1 MLFSHLFEEIPE
13 PKILCLGAHPDDIE
27 IGCGGTILK
36 ILDRI
41 PGASFYWVVFSGDQK
56 RLLEAQESASCF
68 LGTARAKFDFLQFKD
83 SYFPFIGGS
92 IKDYFEELKKRYCPD
107 IIFTHYSN
115 DAHQDHRLI
124 SNLTWNTF
132 RDHFIAEYEIP
143 KYDGDLTTPNLYVH
157 LDEQIVSRKINYIL
171 NSFKSQKENFWF
183 TGDTFKSLLC
193 LRGIESN
200 ASKLYAEGFHC
211 RKIILF

>member
-1 MLFSHLFEEIPE
+1 MLILNFFENIPE

-41 PGASFYWVVFSGDQK
+41 PAANFYWVVFSGDKQ
-56 RLLEAQESASCF
+56 RIIEAQDSIKCF
-68 LGTARAKFDFLQFKD
+68 LGTAHAKFDFLQFKD
-83 SYFPFIGGS
+83 SYFPFIGGN
-92 IKDYFEELKKRYCPD
+92 IKDYFEQLKNNYCPD
-107 IIFTHYSN
+107 IIFTHNLN

-132 RDHFIAEYEIP
+132 RDHLIMEYEIP

-157 LDEQIVSRKINYIL
+157 LDEQTVAKKISYIL
-171 NSFKSQKENFWF
+171 NIFKSQNEKPWF
-183 TGDTFKSLLC
+183 SRDTFKSLLC
-193 LRGIESN
+193 IRGIESN
-200 ASKLYAEGFHC
+200 AQNIYAEGFHC
-211 RKIILF
+211 RKIVF